1 MTSTRS
7 RLSRAAGR
15 VQLAAS
21 TRRQC
26 AERCLATAMPA
37 LSPAGKLA
45 TWRTEAFASGAY
57 ATEFA
62 ALARLD
68 QASAIEK
75 AGIGQ
80 LRQARE
86 VAAGLADF
94 GALLVM
100 HGLLMPDT
108 PGLAALRARISE
120 FGAGPMLINLA
131 RQVMKPPGVASAVAS
146 CLDPMYSAL
155 YRSLSELVASGPP
168 LLHLAADAEHDPE
181 HFMETWLSSLR
192 ELSGRP
198 AAGFDASARENPEA

>member
-1 MTSTRS
+1 
-7 RLSRAAGR
+7 
-15 VQLAAS
+15 
-21 TRRQC
+21 
-26 AERCLATAMPA
+26 MPA